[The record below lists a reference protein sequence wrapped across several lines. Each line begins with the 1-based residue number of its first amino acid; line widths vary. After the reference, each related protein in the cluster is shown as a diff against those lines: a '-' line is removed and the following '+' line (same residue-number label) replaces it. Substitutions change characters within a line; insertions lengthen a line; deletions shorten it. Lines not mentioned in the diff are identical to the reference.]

1 MGVESMLGQINVRIE
16 ETKLNQLKKVCELSG
31 IKQSDFINM
40 AIENAIEQLINEKAG
55 GIMLKLPSPY
65 LNQPLSEES
74 KKEILDLMN
83 ETNYKFSKLAGGK
96 LDVGLNM
103 IKQFVEESFRKDSKE
118 IQSFQETFEKYLN
131 TFQEE

>member
-1 MGVESMLGQINVRIE
+1 MLGQINVRIE
-16 ETKLNQLKKVCELSG
+16 ETKLEQLKKVCELSG
-31 IKQSDFINM
+31 IKQSDFINT
-40 AIENAIEQLINEKAG
+40 AIDCVIEQLINEKAG
-55 GIMLKLPSPY
+55 GIMLKIPSPY
-65 LNQPLSEES
+65 LNLPLSEES

-118 IQSFQETFEKYLN
+118 IKSFQETFEKYLN

>member
-1 MGVESMLGQINVRIE
+1 MLGQINVRIE
-16 ETKLNQLKKVCELSG
+16 ETKLEQLKKVCELSG
-31 IKQSDFINM
+31 IKQSDFINT
-40 AIENAIEQLINEKAG
+40 AIDCAIEQLINEKAG
-55 GIMLKLPSPY
+55 GIMLKIPSPY

-118 IQSFQETFEKYLN
+118 IKSFQETFEKYLN